1 MIDRKKFKAK
11 ELNDDQLDEVTGG
24 KTLTYNYIE
33 QFKKMM
39 EDSKQMASAN
49 VSGKDERDVGH
60 G

>member
-1 MIDRKKFKAK
+1 MIDRKKFKTK